1 MVFHSYYSFP
11 YLILIC
17 PPKKEKEQAPS
28 TDVKGS
34 DSFTEEYVTGEEES
48 PTVGLD
54 YEYVYKDYH
63 EGSESTQLG
72 PVLSAETPESGGV
85 SLA

>member
-1 MVFHSYYSFP
+1 MTH
-11 YLILIC
+11 L
-17 PPKKEKEQAPS
+17 PPWKEKEQAPS

-34 DSFTEEYVTGEEES
+34 DSFTAEYVTGEEEN

-63 EGSESTQLG
+63 EGSESSQLG

-85 SLA
+85 SLNV